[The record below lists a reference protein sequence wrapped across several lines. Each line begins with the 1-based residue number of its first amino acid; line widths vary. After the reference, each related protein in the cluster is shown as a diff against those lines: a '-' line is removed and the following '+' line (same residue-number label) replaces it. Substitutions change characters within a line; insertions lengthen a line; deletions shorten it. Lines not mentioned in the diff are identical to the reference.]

1 MREWPSANRAAILP
15 HPNSPQRA
23 PKGTPLYVH
32 LPFCVHKCPYCDFF
46 SVVGMGEDH
55 DGFLDTLLAEAEVR
69 APEAPTTVFFGGGTP
84 SYFTE
89 AQLER
94 LLSRLDDIT
103 GFAGSAREVTAECNP
118 ESLNLEKALLMRS
131 LGVNRLSVG
140 VQSLNPK
147 TLAFFE
153 RPHTPGQALAAV
165 EAVKAAGYERW
176 SADLIHGAP
185 MESPD
190 DIRHNIQSVLDLG
203 ADHISA
209 YGLTYEPGT
218 PLHARLEKGA
228 FTPQDED
235 QELENLRV
243 AREVLTDSGL
253 QGYEVSNFSTNGQEC
268 VHNLNYWANG
278 SYVGLGPSAASHVQG
293 TRSGNARS
301 LARWT
306 RAVSDHGAEQLWT
319 ETLGPLERLGETW
332 WLGLRLA
339 KGVSPSEA
347 AATAGWSGP
356 DPTLP
361 VRAKLVAD
369 GLLVEQHGRVRVPDS
384 ALALADHIG
393 KQFLAL
399 EA

>member
-1 MREWPSANRAAILP
+1 M
-15 HPNSPQRA
+15 RA

-46 SVVGMGEDH
+46 SVVGKGEDH
-55 DGFLDTLLAEAEVR
+55 DGFLETLLAEAEVR
-69 APEAPTTVFFGGGTP
+69 APEAPSTVFFGGGTP

-89 AQLER
+89 PQLER
-94 LLSRLDDIT
+94 LLARLNDIT
-103 GFAGSAREVTAECNP
+103 GFASSATEVTAECNP
-118 ESLNLEKALLMRS
+118 ESLNLEKAQLMRS

-140 VQSLNPK
+140 VQSLNPV
-147 TLAFFE
+147 TLEFFE

-165 EAVKAAGYERW
+165 GAVKAAGYERW

-190 DIRHNIQSVLDLG
+190 DIRHNIMSVINLG

-218 PLHARLEKGA
+218 PLHARLERGA
-228 FTPQDED
+228 FAAQDED

-243 AREVLTDSGL
+243 ARQVLTDSGL
-253 QGYEVSNFSTNGQEC
+253 GGYEVSNFSTSGQEC

-278 SYVGLGPSAASHVQG
+278 PYVGIGPSAASHVER

-301 LARWT
+301 LARWS
-306 RAVSDHGAEQLWT
+306 RSVHQEGSKPLYT
-319 ETLGPLERLGETW
+319 ETLEPLERLGETW

-339 KGVSPSEA
+339 RGVSPAEA
-347 AATAGWSGP
+347 AATAGWTGK
-356 DPTLP
+356 DPTAP
-361 VRAKLVAD
+361 IQQKLMAD
-369 GLLVEQHGRVRVPDS
+369 GLLECHEGRVRIPES

-393 KQFLAL
+393 KQFLAPQ
-399 EA
+399 A

>member
-1 MREWPSANRAAILP
+1 M
-15 HPNSPQRA
+15 PNPISPQRA

-46 SVVGMGEDH
+46 SVVGKGEDH
-55 DGFLDTLLAEAEVR
+55 DAFLETLLAEAEVR
-69 APEAPTTVFFGGGTP
+69 APESPATVFFGGGTP

-89 AQLER
+89 PQLER
-94 LLSRLDDIT
+94 LLTRLNEIT
-103 GFAGSAREVTAECNP
+103 GFASSASEVTAECNP
-118 ESLNLEKALLMRS
+118 ESLNLEKAQLMRS

-147 TLAFFE
+147 TLEFIE

-165 EAVKAAGYERW
+165 EAVKAAGFERW

-190 DIRHNIQSVLDLG
+190 DIRHNIKSVLDLG

-218 PLHARLEKGA
+218 PLHARLERGA
-228 FTPQDED
+228 FDPQDED

-243 AREVLTDSGL
+243 ARQVLTDSGL
-253 QGYEVSNFSTNGQEC
+253 LGYEVSNFSTNGQEC

-278 SYVGLGPSAASHVQG
+278 SYVGLGPSAASHVAG

-301 LARWT
+301 LARWS
-306 RAVSDHGAEQLWT
+306 RSVVQEASAPLWT
-319 ETLGPLERLGETW
+319 ETLEPLERLGETW

-339 KGVSPSEA
+339 RGVLPAEA
-347 AATAGWSGP
+347 AATAGWTGA

-361 VRAKLVAD
+361 IQQKLTAD
-369 GLLVEQHGRVRVPDS
+369 GLLECHEGRVRIPES

-393 KQFLAL
+393 KQFLAP